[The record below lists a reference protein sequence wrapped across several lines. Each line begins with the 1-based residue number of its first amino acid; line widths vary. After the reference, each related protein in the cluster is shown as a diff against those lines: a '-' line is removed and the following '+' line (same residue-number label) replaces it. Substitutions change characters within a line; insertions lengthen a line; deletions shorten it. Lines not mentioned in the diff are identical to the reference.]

1 MFCVLTAFAL
11 WRLYHHVQKDI
22 RTRKKRADK
31 HVRDWW
37 DCRNISVH
45 LDQGMFGNY
54 YRLSLYD

>member
-11 WRLYHHVQKDI
+11 WRLFRYAQKDI
-22 RTRKKRADK
+22 RSRKMFADR

-37 DCRNISVH
+37 DRRNISVH

-54 YRLSLYD
+54 YRLNLHD

>member
-11 WRLYHHVQKDI
+11 WRLYRHVQKDI
-22 RTRKKRADK
+22 RYRKMFADK